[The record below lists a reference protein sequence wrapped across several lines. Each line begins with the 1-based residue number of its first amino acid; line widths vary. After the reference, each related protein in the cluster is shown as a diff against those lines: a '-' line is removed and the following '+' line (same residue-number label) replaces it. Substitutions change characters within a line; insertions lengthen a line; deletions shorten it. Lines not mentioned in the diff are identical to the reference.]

1 MSIEPA
7 DTRPEITD
15 NSLLDGRLRLRQLR
29 RGHRFGT
36 DAVLLAA
43 LAARQEFERAVDL
56 GAGVGAAGLALAL
69 YRPQGIIVLVEI
81 EPLLARLAEENA
93 ALNGFA
99 AQVAVVAGD
108 VESAG
113 TGGAGPELV
122 AGSADLV
129 LMNPPFHSAS
139 SHRRSEEPLRAQAHA
154 ADDGLLERWIAAAAR
169 LLRSRGRL
177 VLIHRADGLRDVLK
191 NLAPRF
197 GGVAVRPVHPRADA
211 PATRILVEAIRGG
224 KAPLQLLPGLVLHEA
239 DGRFTQHAEA
249 LHRGDP
255 QGL

>member
-7 DTRPEITD
+7 DTTLEITD
-15 NSLLDGRLRLRQLR
+15 DSLLDGRLRLRQLR

-43 LAARQEFERAVDL
+43 LAARQEFDRAVDL

-69 YRPQGIIVLVEI
+69 YRPHGKIVLVEI
-81 EPLLARLAEENA
+81 EPMLARLAEDNV
-93 ALNGFA
+93 ALNGLEA
-99 AQVAVVAGD
+99 RVAVVAAD
-108 VESAG
+108 VETAG
-113 TGGAGPELV
+113 TGGAPLELV

-129 LMNPPFHSAS
+129 LMNPPFHPAS
-139 SHRRSEEPLRAQAHA
+139 SHRRSEERLRAQAHA
-154 ADDGLLERWIAAAAR
+154 ADEGLLARWIAAAAR

-177 VLIHRADGLRDVLK
+177 VLIHRADGLGDVLK

-211 PATRILVEAIRGG
+211 PGTRVLVEAILGG
-224 KAPLQLLPGLVLHEA
+224 KAPLQMLPGLVLHEA
-239 DGRFTQHAEA
+239 DGRFTPHAEA